1 VALMFGRSES
11 ARERVLIRVI
21 DSQQQLIHEI
31 LGKMMEL
38 SGHPPAE
45 QPPFELPFEPGVE
58 PSYSALGGLP
68 PGYEEEEHSD
78 AD

>member
-1 VALMFGRSES
+1 MFGRSES

-45 QPPFELPFEPGVE
+45 PLPFELPFEPGVE

-68 PGYEEEEHSD
+68 PGYEEEEHAGHD
-78 AD
+78 Q